1 MDFQTRR
8 KDLRVDIAA
17 SSIGPEAT
25 YKLLVGAV
33 VPRPI
38 AWITTLNAHGGVNLA
53 PFSAFTY
60 VSVKPPM
67 LGINCGRKAGVPKD
81 TGANIK
87 AQGEFVVHI
96 ADETMAEPL
105 HLSAIEYPPE
115 VSEVAELGLETLPSS
130 SIRTPRLAIA
140 PIAMECRFHSATPYG
155 ATGSEF
161 VVGEVLLFHFRDG
174 LCENGKIDTMR
185 LRPLCRLG
193 GPNYASLGELIRMR
207 PVAQTAK
214 TVIEG

>member
-1 MDFQTRR
+1 MTRENSQMN
-8 KDLRVDIAA
+8 VAA
-17 SSIGPEAT
+17 AGLGPEAL
-25 YKLLVGAV
+25 YKLLVGVV

-38 AWITTLNAHGGVNLA
+38 AWITTRNAAGGVNLA

-60 VSVKPPM
+60 VSIKPPM

-81 TGANIK
+81 TCTNIH
-87 AQGEFVVHI
+87 ATGEFVVHI
-96 ADETMAEPL
+96 ADETLVEPL
-105 HLSAIEYPPE
+105 HQSAVEYAPE
-115 VSEVAELGLETLPSS
+115 VSEVTELGLETLQSVD
-130 SIRTPRLAIA
+130 IGTPRLAIA
-140 PIAMECRFHSATPYG
+140 PIAMECRFHSSTPYG

-161 VVGEVLLFHFRDG
+161 IVGEVLRFHIREG
-174 LCENGKIDTMR
+174 LYVDGKIDSMR

-193 GPNYASLGELIRMR
+193 GPNYAGLGQLLRMQ

>member
-1 MDFQTRR
+1 MDI
-8 KDLRVDIAA
+8 VA
-17 SSIGPEAT
+17 SSLGPEAA
-25 YKLLVGAV
+25 YKLLVGTV

-38 AWITTLNAHGGVNLA
+38 AWITTLNAQGGVNLA

-67 LGINCGRKAGVPKD
+67 LGINCGRKAGVLKD
-81 TGANIK
+81 TGTNIH
-87 AQGEFVVHI
+87 ATREFVVHI
-96 ADETMAEPL
+96 ADEALVEPL
-105 HLSAIEYPPE
+105 HLSAIEHPPQ
-115 VSEVAELGLETLPSS
+115 VSEVSELGLETLPSVDV
-130 SIRTPRLAIA
+130 RTPRLAIA
-140 PIAMECRFHSATPYG
+140 PIAMECRFHSSTPYG

-161 VVGEVLLFHFRDG
+161 IVGEVLRFHIRDG
-174 LCENGKIDTMR
+174 LCVNGKIDTMT

-193 GPNYASLGELIRMR
+193 GPNYASLGELIRMQ

>member
-1 MDFQTRR
+1 ME
-8 KDLRVDIAA
+8 IAA

-25 YKLLVGAV
+25 YKLLVGTV

-38 AWITTLNAHGGVNLA
+38 AWITTLNPHGGVNLA

-81 TGANIK
+81 TGTNIH
-87 AQGEFVVHI
+87 AMREFVVHI
-96 ADETMAEPL
+96 ADVSLVEPL
-105 HLSAIEYPPE
+105 HRSAIEYPPE
-115 VSEVAELGLETLPSS
+115 VSEVAELGLETLPSVEV
-130 SIRTPRLAIA
+130 RTPRLAIA

-161 VVGEVLLFHFRDG
+161 IVGEVLRFHIRDG
-174 LCENGKIDTMR
+174 LCVDGKIDTMV
-185 LRPLCRLG
+185 LQPLCRLG
-193 GPNYASLGELIRMR
+193 GPNYATLGERISMR
-207 PVAQTAK
+207 PIAQTAK

>member
-1 MDFQTRR
+1 MEIT
-8 KDLRVDIAA
+8 A

-25 YKLLVGAV
+25 YKLLVGTV

-38 AWITTLNAHGGVNLA
+38 AWITTLNAQGGVNLA

-81 TGANIK
+81 TGTNIH
-87 AQGEFVVHI
+87 ATREFVVHI
-96 ADETMAEPL
+96 ADVGLVEPL
-105 HLSAIEYPPE
+105 HQSAIEYPPE
-115 VSEVAELGLETLPSS
+115 VSEVAELGLETLPCVEV
-130 SIRTPRLAIA
+130 RTPRLAIA

-161 VVGEVLLFHFRDG
+161 IVGEVLRFHIRDG
-174 LCENGKIDTMR
+174 LCVDGKIDTMV
-185 LRPLCRLG
+185 LQPLCRLG
-193 GPNYASLGELIRMR
+193 GPNYATLGERISMR
-207 PVAQTAK
+207 PIVQTAK

>member
-1 MDFQTRR
+1 ME
-8 KDLRVDIAA
+8 IAA
-17 SSIGPEAT
+17 ASLGPEAA
-25 YKLLVGAV
+25 YKLLVGVV

-38 AWITTLNAHGGVNLA
+38 AWVTTLNARGGVNLA

-81 TGANIK
+81 TGTNIH
-87 AQGEFVVHI
+87 ASGEFVVHI
-96 ADETMAEPL
+96 ADETLVEPV
-105 HLSAIEYPPE
+105 HRSAIEYPPE
-115 VSEVAELGLETLPSS
+115 VSEVDELGLETLPSS
-130 SIRTPRLAIA
+130 MIRTPRLAIA

-161 VVGEVLLFHFRDG
+161 IVGEVLVFHFRDG
-174 LCENGKIDTMR
+174 LCENGKIDTMT

-193 GPNYASLGELIRMR
+193 GPNYASLGERIRMQA
-207 PVAQTAK
+207 VEQTAK
-214 TVIEG
+214 TMIEG

>member
-1 MDFQTRR
+1 MDI
-8 KDLRVDIAA
+8 VA
-17 SSIGPEAT
+17 SSLGPEAA
-25 YKLLVGAV
+25 YKLLVGTV

-38 AWITTLNAHGGVNLA
+38 AWITTLNAQGGVNLA

-67 LGINCGRKAGVPKD
+67 LGINCGRKAGVLKD
-81 TGANIK
+81 TGTNIH
-87 AQGEFVVHI
+87 AMREFVVHI
-96 ADETMAEPL
+96 ADEALVEPL
-105 HLSAIEYPPE
+105 HLSAIEHPPQ
-115 VSEVAELGLETLPSS
+115 VSEVAELGLETLPSVEL
-130 SIRTPRLAIA
+130 RTPRLAIA
-140 PIAMECRFHSATPYG
+140 PIAMECRFHSSTPYG

-161 VVGEVLLFHFRDG
+161 IVGEVLRFHIRDG
-174 LCENGKIDTMR
+174 LCVNGKIDTMT

-193 GPNYASLGELIRMR
+193 GPNYASLGELIRMQ